1 MGKDIDK
8 MTLPKKL
15 IDQKAQLNFATNKYF

>member
-8 MTLPKKL
+8 MTLPKKFS
-15 IDQKAQLNFATNKYF
+15 DQKAQLNLATNKYL